1 MIFLLLVIKH
11 CPQSD
16 LSEDFWSI
24 FTSMPDLSE
33 LAKKDRKVAVLHR
46 QLDDMERNIEAGQI
60 LRDEGNGLS
69 IPMSS
74 FYNVT
79 QNNKK
84 KEKKTRK
91 KKKNQE
97 KKEEKKNQKD
107 ENEDEDSVT
116 IEYDQ
121 DEENENTKAAD
132 YNAALSDLEK
142 RRDVINECVR
152 ALCST
157 AIAEIDRIDSEAST
171 RRRSLREKLIFWDAL
186 YLNIYFI
193 RYACHRG
200 ISKLINNVIV
210 TKQDYTSQ
218 QDDAVYLNNTIA
230 KNEKKTNVEEER
242 NVKEEVWVKGSAME
256 EYEKWSV
263 RECAQIDVISS
274 MLHNGAWTALRE
286 CQGIRHTNSTAN
298 STANSA
304 VNSTTSTTTMDST
317 VHTATD
323 NNNNNNNG
331 DSSNTPEEDD
341 ANDSNGNNVRLG
353 PIDRSVIEKAVLHAA
368 REQFNSAASVFDES
382 LEEASMMLDLVS
394 IGNENNEN
402 KKNKKNGGD
411 GSEDGEGDGCSLLLV
426 KEMNLLKAAAI
437 VRDFGCNT
445 ILPIELRLSIPKTS
459 L

>member
-1 MIFLLLVIKH
+1 
-11 CPQSD
+11 
-16 LSEDFWSI
+16 
-24 FTSMPDLSE
+24 MPDLSE

-74 FYNVT
+74 FYNVA
-79 QNNKK
+79 QNKK
-84 KEKKTRK
+84 KK

-97 KKEEKKNQKD
+97 KKEEKKNQKNQN
-107 ENEDEDSVT
+107 ENKDEDSVT
-116 IEYDQ
+116 IEHDK

-210 TKQDYTSQ
+210 TKQDCTSQ
-218 QDDAVYLNNTIA
+218 QDDAIYLNNAIS

-263 RECAQIDVISS
+263 RERAQIDVISS

-286 CQGIRHTNSTAN
+286 CQGIRHTNSTTHSTTN
-298 STANSA
+298 STNNS
-304 VNSTTSTTTMDST
+304 TTMDST

-323 NNNNNNNG
+323 NNDNDNG
-331 DSSNTPEEDD
+331 DNSNTPEEDD
-341 ANDSNGNNVRLG
+341 ANDSSGNNVRLG

-402 KKNKKNGGD
+402 KKNGGDGGD

-445 ILPIELRLSIPKTS
+445 ILPIELRLSVPKTS

>member
-1 MIFLLLVIKH
+1 M
-11 CPQSD
+11 
-16 LSEDFWSI
+16 
-24 FTSMPDLSE
+24 
-33 LAKKDRKVAVLHR
+33 
-46 QLDDMERNIEAGQI
+46 
-60 LRDEGNGLS
+60 
-69 IPMSS
+69 
-74 FYNVT
+74 
-79 QNNKK
+79 
-84 KEKKTRK
+84 
-91 KKKNQE
+91 
-97 KKEEKKNQKD
+97 
-107 ENEDEDSVT
+107 
-116 IEYDQ
+116 
-121 DEENENTKAAD
+121 
-132 YNAALSDLEK
+132 
-142 RRDVINECVR
+142 
-152 ALCST
+152 
-157 AIAEIDRIDSEAST
+157 
-171 RRRSLREKLIFWDAL
+171 
-186 YLNIYFI
+186 NIYFI

-218 QDDAVYLNNTIA
+218 QEDAVYLNNTIA
-230 KNEKKTNVEEER
+230 KNEKKTNVEEEG
-242 NVKEEVWVKGSAME
+242 NVKEEIWVKGSAME

-286 CQGIRHTNSTAN
+286 CQGIRHTNSTSN

-394 IGNENNEN
+394 IGNESNEN
-402 KKNKKNGGD
+402 NKNNKNEED
-411 GSEDGEGDGCSLLLV
+411 GEDGEGDGCSLLLV

-445 ILPIELRLSIPKTS
+445 ILPIELRLSVPKTS